1 MDKISNERKAQ
12 IFYQGDGTQ
21 TQYSFPF
28 DYLRKAFVHVSLISD
43 EKIEELTQ
51 GTDYT
56 VTDRVVTLAAPTGLK
71 IKIYRVT
78 TTKPLVGWADA
89 SVLRAADMT
98 VQSTQLLHLAEE
110 VLDMA
115 QDKGLTTDDND
126 GVWDARYNK
135 IKNLLEPTEA
145 GDAVNLGYITKN
157 QDSLLNKLNSTG
169 ATQNKSIVATGD
181 AQNAR
186 LIATGEAQNTR
197 LLATGD
203 NKNKTLEDTG
213 DAQNARLIA
222 TGNEQNTRLTVTG
235 TYQNKLVTDT
245 GKSYV
250 STMTTLKDAVVNK
263 ANEVNSSADL
273 AKKWAMSD
281 TSPDGNEDSKSA
293 KTWAANAKTS
303 ETHAFTSEK
312 NAGMYADRANTY
324 MAQADNR
331 AAFAATKATEA
342 ENSATAAA
350 KSATNAA
357 NSATEAANSLTQLG
371 THEANA
377 AASAA
382 EAKKHAENAQ
392 LFDPTTYFKAKDVL
406 RGATQDNGKP
416 GVVNIPLEAGMFPI
430 YGFPDG
436 TFKEQPS
443 YEYGIV
449 VNFQGTSG
457 SLLSLYSLNYFFD
470 ETEGLYYRIGFKDK
484 GWNGTWHRFANTE
497 NVAKQVTNAITN
509 LKTDNNALFDYLHRV
524 GYNATLPT
532 TNAEINKLGIFS
544 VYYDVAN
551 TINNQPSQ
559 YGQLINIP
567 GSQYAPMQMWLSQ
580 PQGKIYMRGGNGSI
594 SIDSVAFRRVLD
606 ADDMK
611 TLRDAIPKK
620 LSQLTNDANYV
631 TTTDV
636 ATAVEKSATTIKAQI
651 PKATSQL
658 TNDSGYAT
666 TESVDNK
673 IDAVWDTPLDWDTLE
688 SSTILDGTS
697 ILYDVNNI
705 PTRFR
710 LQLLYDIFKRDTD
723 TQLDN
728 YVLKTD
734 YSQEAKKW
742 KDAYNN
748 LRKRS
753 TPTAFDDDELTVL
766 MNTPIERGTITLSQ
780 PYTDFD
786 GLLIDFSDDDGAL
799 LNSTYI
805 STAELNRRIA
815 RAKDIGISSIFL
827 LSEYYYW
834 TIWITERNGFSTTTF
849 PNRGENCQI
858 KCIYGVKLK
867 EIT

>member
-1 MDKISNERKAQ
+1 MAKERKASVIYEGNASQ
-12 IFYQGDGTQ
+12 LVYA
-21 TQYSFPF
+21 FPF
-28 DYLRKAFVHVSLISD
+28 DYLRKKFVKVEDIYTN
-43 EKIEELTQ
+43 ITELTI
-51 GTDYT
+51 GVDYT
-56 VTDRVVTLAAPTGLK
+56 VEDKQVRLVKGIPVGHFV
-71 IKIYRVT
+71 KIYRKT
-78 TTKPLVGWADA
+78 TTDPLVEWQDA
-89 SVLRAADMT
+89 SVLRSDDLSLQE
-98 VQSTQLLHLAEE
+98 VQLLHLAEE
-110 VLDMA
+110 ALDMA

-213 DAQNARLIA
+213 DAQNERLIA

-250 STMTTLKDAVVNK
+250 STMTTLKDTVVNR
-263 ANEVNSSADL
+263 ANEANSSADL
-273 AKKWAMSD
+273 AQKWAEA
-281 TSPDGNEDSKSA
+281 EDSPNGEYGSKSSLVWAREAQESENKAAASASAAKSSADSSASSASTAAQTLTQIGTSVEDAANSA
-293 KTWAANAKTS
+293 KS
-303 ETHAFTSEK
+303 
-312 NAGMYADRANTY
+312 
-324 MAQADNR
+324 
-331 AAFAATKATEA
+331 A
-342 ENSATAAA
+342 ENSAA
-350 KSATNAA
+350 S
-357 NSATEAANSLTQLG
+357 AANSLSQLG
-371 THEANA
+371 EHEANA

-382 EAKKHAENAQ
+382 AAAESAALAKAHADNASQ
-392 LFDPTTYFKAKDVL
+392 FDPTLYFKAAPEM
-406 RGATQDNGKP
+406 RGTETDIKQFT
-416 GVVNIPLEAGMFPI
+416 IPSNKAGMYTII
-430 YGFPDG
+430 YGYPDKYVVDSNSYPHAIIANFNGNSG
-436 TFKEQPS
+436 TF
-443 YEYGIV
+443 
-449 VNFQGTSG
+449 
-457 SLLSLYSLNYFFD
+457 LSLYAQPNNKKLYFRSGWTNAEYPWKELATTEDLTAINANIVNTLQSKERLTTTSDTAITVPFEKGMYTIVGKPAGKFYSGDAPTGKYATIANFKGTDGGMLSLYAVD
-470 ETEGLYYRIGFKDK
+470 GREELYYRT
-484 GWNGTWHRFANTE
+484 GWDNDGWKLYWHKIASMEALN
-497 NVAKQVTNAITN
+497 NVK
-509 LKTDNNALFDYLHRV
+509 ALM
-524 GYNATLPT
+524 PT
-532 TNAEINKLGIFS
+532 
-544 VYYDVAN
+544 
-551 TINNQPSQ
+551 
-559 YGQLINIP
+559 
-567 GSQYAPMQMWLSQ
+567 
-580 PQGKIYMRGGNGSI
+580 
-594 SIDSVAFRRVLD
+594 
-606 ADDMK
+606 
-611 TLRDAIPKK
+611 K
-620 LSQLTNDANYV
+620 LSQLTNDANYA

-673 IDAVWDTPLDWDTLE
+673 IGAIWDEPLDWDIIE
-688 SSTILDGTS
+688 STSIMDGTA
-697 ILYDVNNI
+697 IIYDNSYI
-705 PTRFR
+705 PARFR
-710 LQLLYDIFKRDTD
+710 LQLLYDIFKKDTD

-734 YSQEAKKW
+734 YSQEAQKW

-799 LNSTYI
+799 LNSKYI

-827 LSEYYYW
+827 LSEYFYW
-834 TIWITERNGFSTTTF
+834 TIWITERSGFSTTTF